1 MTTRSGVSERCVN
14 IINDKK
20 TKAILFPQGY
30 KQIPGTKNLSIQ
42 LTTSKKK
49 STLMSRTNQEIDFI

>member
-1 MTTRSGVSERCVN
+1 MAFCRWQQGATTRSGVSERCVN

-30 KQIPGTKNLSIQ
+30 KQIPGTKHLSIQ
-42 LTTSKKK
+42 STTDSV
-49 STLMSRTNQEIDFI
+49 